1 MDNRH
6 HRRRIGA
13 RGQGPAGQAG
23 FSLVELIAVVVILG
37 AVTASAVPRYIDVV
51 EEAHRSEVA
60 MIAGSFHSAVVL
72 ANAGCIVLDYA
83 GRDNLGIFG
92 AANLDFNANCFPSA
106 TGGSNNLN
114 VNNGRCV
121 QVWNGILQPA
131 PTVSAPVNDD
141 TDFRAQGS
149 GTVCTYT
156 YRDDD
161 DTLRRFT
168 YNAANGQVRVM
179 SNP

>member
-1 MDNRH
+1 MSNRWLQ
-6 HRRRIGA
+6 RSTRPR
-13 RGQGPAGQAG
+13 PAGQGG
-23 FSLVELIAVVVILG
+23 FTLVELIAVIVLLG
-37 AVTASAVPRYIDVV
+37 ALAASAVPRYANVV
-51 EEAHRSEVA
+51 EEAYRSEVA

-83 GRDNLGIFG
+83 GRDNLSIFG
-92 AANLDFNANCFPSA
+92 AGNLDFNANCFPSS
-106 TGGSNNLN
+106 TGGNNNLN
-114 VNNGRCV
+114 VNNARCV

-156 YRDDD
+156 YREDD

-168 YNAANGQVRVM
+168 YNASTGTVRIL